1 MTSSGQSI
9 GASDSALSPSSE
21 SSGLISFKI
30 DWFDLLVPKEM
41 ILDGL
46 NRKINVQK

>member
-9 GASDSALSPSSE
+9 GASASALSPSNE